1 MENALESTTED
12 AAKDVRQETITPAGR
27 ALRPV
32 AFYIIV
38 LLVFV
43 SDQASK
49 AWISRTLATGGERP
63 IIGDAFVLSLTH
75 NHGGA
80 WGVLPQ
86 GNALFIGFA
95 AFAILA
101 LLAAYHRMQR
111 IELFVGAAFALALG
125 GALGNL
131 LDRLRFGSVVDF
143 FYVKI
148 INFPIFNVA
157 DSAITVGILLLMIHF
172 LRPVPEADKADA
184 FARKAASPSD
194 AGSE

>member
-1 MENALESTTED
+1 MENALETATDDTVTNVGAS
-12 AAKDVRQETITPAGR
+12 AQPAGR

-32 AFYIIV
+32 VFYLIV
-38 LLVFV
+38 ALVFV

-49 AWISRTLATGGERP
+49 AWISKMLVPGGERP
-63 IIGDAFVLSLTH
+63 VIGDAFVLSLTH

-86 GNALFIGFA
+86 GNVLFIVFA

-101 LLAAYHRMQR
+101 LLAAYHRMRR
-111 IELFVGAAFALALG
+111 IELFVGTAFALALG

-157 DSAITVGILLLMIHF
+157 DSAITIGIILLLIHF
-172 LRPVPEADKADA
+172 LRTPHTEETVTA
-184 FARKAASPSD
+184 
-194 AGSE
+194 

>member
-1 MENALESTTED
+1 MENALESATNNTANNMTMGAGTGAPMTTG
-12 AAKDVRQETITPAGR
+12 AAPQPAGR
-27 ALRPV
+27 ELRPV
-32 AFYIIV
+32 VFYLIV
-38 LLVFV
+38 ALVFL
-43 SDQASK
+43 SDQISK
-49 AWISRTLATGGERP
+49 AWISKTLVPGGEQP
-63 IIGDAFVLSLTH
+63 VIGDAFVLSLTH

-86 GNALFIGFA
+86 GNVLFIAFA

-101 LLAAYHRMQR
+101 LLVAYHRMRR

-157 DSAITVGILLLMIHF
+157 DSAITVGIILLLIHF
-172 LRPVPEADKADA
+172 LRTPHTEEAATA
-184 FARKAASPSD
+184 
-194 AGSE
+194 